1 MTKIVISPVTEG
13 EIHQL
18 DVALRALSSEMGDR
32 HVATV
37 ATLKAAFAQEHQA
50 FHALLASRASEV
62 VGVIVWTPVFSTTR
76 GGGGLFVSD
85 LWVASTSQGAG
96 HWKQVTGPGGLRRG
110 KLFWCMFPKTR
121 CSPHQPGCPCL
132 LHPCRIQRG
141 NRHVHHDPRRGLL
154 AGIPRA
160 SEAPAPKVA

>member
-1 MTKIVISPVTEG
+1 MTEIVIAPVTET

-37 ATLKAAFAQEHQA
+37 ATLKAAFAQEHPA

-85 LWVASTSQGAG
+85 LWVASTVRGQG
-96 HWKQVTGPGGLRRG
+96 
-110 KLFWCMFPKTR
+110 
-121 CSPHQPGCPCL
+121 
-132 LHPCRIQRG
+132 IG
-141 NRHVHHDPRRGLL
+141 NKLL
-154 AGIPRA
+154 ARA
-160 SEAPAPKVA
+160 VSDAENSSGACFLKLAVHRTNPDAYAYYTHVGFNEETDMSTMILEGASLRAFRRL